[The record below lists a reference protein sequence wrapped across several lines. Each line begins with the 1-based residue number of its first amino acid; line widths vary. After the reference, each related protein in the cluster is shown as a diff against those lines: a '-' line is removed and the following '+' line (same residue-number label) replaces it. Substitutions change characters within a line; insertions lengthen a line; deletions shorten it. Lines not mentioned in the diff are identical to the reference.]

1 MEDKILVV
9 DYFEKFKIS
18 NNTWVVPY
26 FNQEYNL
33 WWMPLDLK
41 EILDEYGIQYT
52 IQNIVFSEGQI

>member
-18 NNTWVVPY
+18 DNTWVVTY

-52 IQNIVFSEGQI
+52 IQNIVFSEG